1 MNISKGQSNNYVT
14 EQHPKYKN
22 TFNLLVSEQAG
33 HPRCSKPT
41 GH

>member
-22 TFNLLVSEQAG
+22 TFNLLGSE
-33 HPRCSKPT
+33 
-41 GH
+41 